1 MENNNVQKQIEK
13 NQQTNFFFEHVK
25 SVIKNKKE
33 NDILKTELKNLKL
46 NLENNNIN
54 SLTTSEY
61 ELIGVFSFLMGIDYT
76 GQAYLQKNVLENV
89 DKRFA
94 ELQISDDER
103 HLYFDI
109 MNLLKN
115 STKDI
120 SDLINSAKESLK
132 NRITLEI
139 KPKTEDILVYKKL
152 KSEINSFLNKLTIPI
167 GLSISVVDFK
177 KNELT
182 YEKILKIN
190 SLINEQGE
198 FNGADSKYLINLY
211 SNQKFNEL
219 LKKAS
224 EYFDDAKYSLIYE
237 ESILSV
243 LDSINRF
250 PLTSLVLN
258 IDTLTDE
265 FFEKQKSDYE
275 EKLEKLK
282 SESVSENNSSENKTY
297 DKHYTNAEIE
307 QMMQLHPDDFVMTA
321 LEDNLNKYIESE
333 DDLFEAIESIIN
345 KEDYVQH
352 IYTYMSANFNSV
364 NRVKG
369 EHYLFTDNIAKIVE
383 LLNNKVIEYGTK
395 YKELVEF
402 NCAEIPG
409 NQIGRIVD
417 YVNDCIKACILSTK
431 EQKQYLLSQ
440 LIENGITTWNHLQQI
455 LSVIETCNIKG
466 EDALCYQ
473 NLYDYINDKEN
484 IIKVFDNTKEI
495 DNYQI
500 RMSVYR
506 AFREWYK
513 FHLPV
518 ETEDKN

>member
-1 MENNNVQKQIEK
+1 MENNNAQKQIEQNEK
-13 NQQTNFFFEHVK
+13 KNFFFEHVK

-33 NDILKTELKNLKL
+33 NDVLKTELKNFKL

-54 SLTTSEY
+54 NLTTSEY

-76 GQAYLQKNVLENV
+76 GQAYLQKNILENV

-103 HLYFDI
+103 YLYFDI
-109 MNLLKN
+109 MNLLKS
-115 STKDI
+115 STKNI
-120 SDLINSAKESLK
+120 SELINSAKESLK

-139 KPKTEDILVYKKL
+139 KPKTEDILVYKKM

-167 GLSISVVDFK
+167 GLSISIVDFK

-198 FNGADSKYLINLY
+198 FSGSDSKYLINLY
-211 SNQKFNEL
+211 SNKMFNEL

-265 FFEKQKSDYE
+265 YFAEQKKKYE
-275 EKLEKLK
+275 ELIKDDKQEVDENTYSEKYT
-282 SESVSENNSSENKTY
+282 ENDIK
-297 DKHYTNAEIE
+297 I
-307 QMMQLHPDDFVMTA
+307 MMEEHPDDFIITA
-321 LEDNLNKYIESE
+321 LEDNYNRYIESKE
-333 DDLFEAIESIIN
+333 DFIDTIEKLIRN
-345 KEDYVQH
+345 EDYVQH
-352 IYTYMSANFNSV
+352 IYTYMSANINSPK
-364 NRVKG
+364 RIKG
-369 EHYLFTDNIAKIVE
+369 KHYLFTNSISEIVE
-383 LLNNKVIEYGTK
+383 MFNNKVIEYGKK

-402 NCAEIPG
+402 NCAEIPE
-409 NQIGRIVD
+409 NQRGRIVD

-473 NLYDYINDKEN
+473 NLYDYIHDKEN

-495 DNYQI
+495 DTYQLK
-500 RMSVYR
+500 MSVYR

>member
-1 MENNNVQKQIEK
+1 MENNIAQNQIEK

-54 SLTTSEY
+54 NLTTSEY
-61 ELIGVFSFLMGIDYT
+61 ELIGIFSFLMGIDYT
-76 GQAYLQKNVLENV
+76 GQAYLHKNILENV

-103 HLYFDI
+103 YLYFNI

-115 STKDI
+115 SNKQI
-120 SDLINSAKESLK
+120 SELINSAKETLK

-152 KSEINSFLNKLTIPI
+152 KTEINSFLNKLVIPI
-167 GLSISVVDFK
+167 SLSISIVDFK

-190 SLINEQGE
+190 SLINEQAE
-198 FNGADSKYLINLY
+198 FSGSDSKYLINLY
-211 SNQKFNEL
+211 SNKLFNDL

-275 EKLEKLK
+275 NLIKDDNSEEDKPNNTLK
-282 SESVSENNSSENKTY
+282 K
-297 DKHYTNAEIE
+297 YTSAEIE
-307 QMMQLHPDDFVMTA
+307 NMMQMHPDDFIVTA
-321 LEDNLNKYIESE
+321 LEDTLNNYIESE
-333 DDLFEAIESIIN
+333 DDLIKAIELIIN
-345 KEDYVQH
+345 NEDYVQH
-352 IYTYMSANFNSV
+352 IYTYMSANIKSP

-369 EHYLFTDNIAKIVE
+369 EHYLYTNDINKIVE
-383 LLNNKVIEYGTK
+383 MFNNKVIEYGNK

-402 NCAEIPG
+402 NCAEIPE
-409 NQIGRIVD
+409 NQRGRIVD

-473 NLYDYINDKEN
+473 NLYDYIHDKEN
-484 IIKVFDNTKEI
+484 IIKVFDNIKEI
-495 DNYQI
+495 DKYQI

-506 AFREWYK
+506 AFREWFK
-513 FHLPV
+513 FHLTPD
-518 ETEDKN
+518 TENKN